1 MLVGLYIMYADSH
14 VLEHIRHR
22 VERSHL
28 LKLCL
33 QAQGSSN
40 IQDDRLRENRQ
51 SDETQRL
58 QPIRALTDEQNS
70 EISGK

>member
-33 QAQGSSN
+33 QAQGLSN